1 MPLPARTR
9 EDALTDVNPRTRK
22 RTVGLLALQG
32 DFAMHRQAIESLGH
46 TCEEIRSA
54 EELER
59 VDCLIM
65 PGGESTTMRKL
76 MEAVGLMPALR
87 EFAASHPIMG
97 TCAGLILLSKGID
110 SKSDEPTLGLI
121 DCDVARNAYG
131 RQYFSFR
138 EMGTLNLD
146 NGTEPFEMVFIRA
159 PRITRVGDRVDI
171 LGRLGGEP
179 TIIRQ
184 GNILAMTFHP
194 ELSGDNRIHAYFLS
208 HLQES

>member
-1 MPLPARTR
+1 
-9 EDALTDVNPRTRK
+9 VNQPTAK
-22 RTVGLLALQG
+22 CTVGLLALQG
-32 DFAMHRQAIESLGH
+32 DFAMHREAVASLGH
-46 TCEEIRSA
+46 HCEEVRTA
-54 EELER
+54 EELAR

-76 MEAVGLMPALR
+76 MDAVGMMPAVK
-87 EFAASHPIMG
+87 EFASSRPIMG

-110 SKSDEPTLGLI
+110 AKPDEPTLGLI

-146 NGTEPFEMVFIRA
+146 NGAEPFEMVFIRA
-159 PRITRVGDRVDI
+159 PRITRVGDSVEI
-171 LGRLGGEP
+171 LGRLGDEP

-184 GNILAMTFHP
+184 DNILAMTFHP

-208 HLQES
+208 QVHGR